1 MKNYIIPNSNNNYHP
16 YLLRERFLSLT
27 VILIIISNI
36 LFSALGLVSIN
47 AYVDFNSIYNLQ
59 NIERTK
65 NSLSDLIVNPLLV
78 ESATQKAQA
87 MLLSDCWS
95 HYCPDGKSPWDFF
108 DNVGYDYIYAGENLG
123 EGFSE
128 NEALMSAWMNS
139 PTHRENILNN
149 KFTEVG
155 IGFAKGNYQGI
166 NNNTIIVVHFGTS
179 VSQPNVTVTP
189 KIDKNPEI
197 TPMASLDETPPTVV
211 FDNFSMNLISINGNE
226 QYSVIFTNTDVE
238 SFIVLDNFES
248 QKIGRNSWDI
258 SIPKGNSQNVYSIST
273 ISKDLA
279 GNETSF
285 EIPFIQLL
293 NKVKVVDVFDNNNQS
308 NIFTNFTR
316 GVSLNPKTNLNISMM
331 IFLTGLFGIDF
342 YILEKTGKTSISN
355 SNRHVVLI
363 LIIISLILLIVT
375 SASGQILDGLTFQK
389 CQIKRKK
396 CFLIYL

>member
-16 YLLRERFLSLT
+16 YLLKKRFLSLT

-47 AYVDFNSIYNLQ
+47 AYIDFNSIYTLQ
-59 NIERTK
+59 NQERAK
-65 NSLSDLIVNPLLV
+65 NSLNDLIVNPLLV

-108 DNVGYDYIYAGENLG
+108 DNAGYDYIYAGENLG

-128 NEALMSAWMNS
+128 NESLMSAWMNS
-139 PTHRENILNN
+139 PTHRENILNS

-155 IGFAKGNYQGI
+155 IGFAKGEYQGI
-166 NNNTIIVVHFGTS
+166 NNNTIVVVHFGTS
-179 VSQPNVTVTP
+179 ISQPGVTVTS
-189 KIDKNPEI
+189 KIEESPTLTPE
-197 TPMASLDETPPTVV
+197 TSLDKTPPTIN
-211 FDNFSMNLISINGNE
+211 FDDFSMSLINSSGVE
-226 QYSVIFTNTDVE
+226 RYSVVFTNTDVT
-238 SFIVLDNFES
+238 SFIIIDNFES
-248 QKIGRNSWDI
+248 QKIGKNSWNI
-258 SIPKGNSQNVYSIST
+258 TIPKSNSQNIYSIST

-285 EIPFIQLL
+285 EIPFVQLL
-293 NKVKVVDVFDNNNQS
+293 NKVKVIDVFDNNNQS
-308 NIFTNFTR
+308 NIFTSFSR

-342 YILEKTGKTSISN
+342 YILEKTGKTSSSH
-355 SNRHVVLI
+355 SNRHVFLI
-363 LIIISLILLIVT
+363 LIIISLILLIIT
-375 SASGQILDGLTFQK
+375 SASGQILEGVTF
-389 CQIKRKK
+389 
-396 CFLIYL
+396 

>member
-16 YLLRERFLSLT
+16 YLLRQRFLSLT

-375 SASGQILDGLTFQK
+375 SASGQILEGVTF
-389 CQIKRKK
+389 
-396 CFLIYL
+396 